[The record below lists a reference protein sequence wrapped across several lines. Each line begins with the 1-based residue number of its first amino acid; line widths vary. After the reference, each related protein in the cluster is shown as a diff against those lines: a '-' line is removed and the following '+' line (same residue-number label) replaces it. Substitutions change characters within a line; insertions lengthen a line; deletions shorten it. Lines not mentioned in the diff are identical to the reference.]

1 MNIYLLYDPATLGTY
16 SREVK
21 ICPSE
26 VYTKILSG
34 HIHNKT
40 RSHTT
45 VQQEVADKFYIIFF
59 YIHTMINELQL
70 QTIQMNLKK
79 MTSKRSQTQEFIFYG
94 SII

>member
-1 MNIYLLYDPATLGTY
+1 MVQAFWKIAWWVLKLLNIYLLYDPATLGTY

-40 RSHTT
+40 RSHTI
-45 VQQEVADKFYIIFF
+45 VQQEIADKF
-59 YIHTMINELQL
+59 
-70 QTIQMNLKK
+70 
-79 MTSKRSQTQEFIFYG
+79 
-94 SII
+94 